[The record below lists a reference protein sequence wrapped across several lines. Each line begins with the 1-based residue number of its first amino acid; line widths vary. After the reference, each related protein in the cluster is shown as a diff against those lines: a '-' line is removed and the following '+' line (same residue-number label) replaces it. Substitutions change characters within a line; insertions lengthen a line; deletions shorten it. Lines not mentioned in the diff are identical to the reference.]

1 MLVTQSIL
9 EQENKKESVE
19 KEVLYFAYFLVK
31 IECRSLVGYPR
42 SMQEIEWKEC
52 SVK

>member
-31 IECRSLVGYPR
+31 IECRR
-42 SMQEIEWKEC
+42 SRWL
-52 SVK
+52 SNVDARD

>member
-1 MLVTQSIL
+1 MLVAQSIL
-9 EQENKKESVE
+9 EQGNKKESVE
-19 KEVLYFAYFLVK
+19 KEGPYFAYFLVK

-42 SMQEIEWKEC
+42 SMQEFEWKEY